1 MRAQE
6 SRKHHYVPEF
16 LLRAWACGGTL
27 NGYWWDARRRALACK
42 RLGPK
47 AFCRELD
54 LLLLKRHPEGRDT
67 LENRFFGGVDT
78 RGARARD
85 RILEAGPRALS
96 EDERC
101 DLVRLLFSLEVRSP
115 ATIESIRAAVTQLV
129 ESMDGDREL
138 LDAMER
144 EGECD
149 APSDRYAKQHDHTMG
164 DRFLVNVIQH
174 LVDNARI
181 GGKLINAC
189 WTLVRLSERN
199 GTLVL
204 SDRPVVRLRERGAWF
219 LPLEPKSALAVLP
232 RDHTIDSNPAH
243 RVAKRLNVE
252 SARQAL
258 KYVFAVE
265 SGHERLL
272 SKHLAPSGS

>member
-27 NGYWWDARRRALACK
+27 NGYWWDARHRALSCK

-115 ATIESIRAAVTQLV
+115 DTIESIRAAVTQLV

-144 EGECD
+144 EGESD
-149 APSDRYAKQHDHTMG
+149 APSDWYAKQLDHTMG

-181 GGKLINAC
+181 GGKLINAR

-204 SDRPVVRLRERGAWF
+204 SDRPVGHVLVAVANEDPVLKAAEQPNFLSYRVLIPSVPRNTVRWHRLRHLQVGVVHAHE
-219 LPLEPKSALAVLP
+219 EHYKKSGRHP
-232 RDHTIDSNPAH
+232 SDSG
-243 RVAKRLNVE
+243 LC
-252 SARQAL
+252 
-258 KYVFAVE
+258 
-265 SGHERLL
+265 
-272 SKHLAPSGS
+272 

>member
-1 MRAQE
+1 MGAQE

-16 LLRAWACGGTL
+16 LLRAWACGSTL
-27 NGYWWDARRRALACK
+27 NGYWWDARHRALACK

-67 LENRFFGGVDT
+67 LENKFFGGVDT

-101 DLVRLLFSLEVRSP
+101 DVVRLLFSLEVRSP
-115 ATIESIRAAVTQLV
+115 DTIESIRAAVTQLV

-144 EGECD
+144 EGESD
-149 APSDRYAKQHDHTMG
+149 APSDWYAKQLDHTMS
-164 DRFLVNVIQH
+164 DRFPRQRHPAPRGQRENRREAHQ
-174 LVDNARI
+174 R
-181 GGKLINAC
+181 
-189 WTLVRLSERN
+189 TLDPCPAQRAQRH
-199 GTLVL
+199 T
-204 SDRPVVRLRERGAWF
+204 RPVRPSRGAAARARS
-219 LPLEPKSALAVLP
+219 LV
-232 RDHTIDSNPAH
+232 PA
-243 RVAKRLNVE
+243 A
-252 SARQAL
+252 
-258 KYVFAVE
+258 
-265 SGHERLL
+265 
-272 SKHLAPSGS
+272 